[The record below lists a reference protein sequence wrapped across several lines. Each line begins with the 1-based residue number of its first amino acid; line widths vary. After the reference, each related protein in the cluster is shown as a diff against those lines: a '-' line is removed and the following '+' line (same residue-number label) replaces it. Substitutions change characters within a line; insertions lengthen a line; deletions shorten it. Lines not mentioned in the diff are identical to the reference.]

1 MSDPSEREAYRRLG
15 FETNDAREKTLNVWV
30 PSGVPNSSKDRL
42 TLLLP
47 SRGYRAAKLYRKH
60 EDGKVKV
67 FEYDAGTWFRVVEI
81 GVNSAWDLF
90 RALSA
95 TSVGAGENFAVRAGL
110 SASGRSRLAAGR
122 EILRRSSEKYPE
134 AQRNLEDRA
143 SHLFVADADH
153 WPLPTG
159 IAKTDLKAQ
168 AEHVV
173 AEVSKHEPSFADAT
187 FVVQASNSAG
197 QSDSD
202 FSLKLYGWMRD
213 AVTTETLRD
222 WTHAVNAMLVVTTFD
237 IKQPRTVQPIYHHA
251 PRFIGMSD
259 PMQGRRWQYLH
270 RGGREI
276 VLTLTQEAVFVAS
289 APPSGATRSA
299 GGCAPIRW
307 KERLR
312 AELGVTACYGAIH
325 GAVYRA
331 IASGANDREIIEEIR
346 AVARDGRVFDPG
358 KWDAEYVRD
367 KTDPSFI
374 AEIIRDAQAREALR
388 AVRIAALRV
397 GICAAL
403 GLGGASDK
411 R

>member
-1 MSDPSEREAYRRLG
+1 
-15 FETNDAREKTLNVWV
+15 
-30 PSGVPNSSKDRL
+30 
-42 TLLLP
+42 
-47 SRGYRAAKLYRKH
+47 
-60 EDGKVKV
+60 
-67 FEYDAGTWFRVVEI
+67 
-81 GVNSAWDLF
+81 
-90 RALSA
+90 
-95 TSVGAGENFAVRAGL
+95 
-110 SASGRSRLAAGR
+110 
-122 EILRRSSEKYPE
+122 
-134 AQRNLEDRA
+134 
-143 SHLFVADADH
+143 VADADH

-173 AEVSKHEPSFADAT
+173 AEVAKHESSFADAT
-187 FVVQASNSAG
+187 LVVQASNSAG

-202 FSLKLYGWMRD
+202 FSLKLYGWTRD
-213 AVTTETLRD
+213 AVTTEALRD
-222 WTHAVNAMLVVTTFD
+222 WTHAINAMLVVTTFD
-237 IKQPRTVQPIYHHA
+237 IKQPRAVQPIYHHA

-259 PMQGRRWQYLH
+259 PMQGRRWLYLH
-270 RGGREI
+270 RGGGEI

-289 APPSGATRSA
+289 APPSRAARSA
-299 GGCAPIRW
+299 GGRAPIRW

-312 AELGVTACYGAIH
+312 AELGVTACYGSIH

-331 IASGANDREIIEEIR
+331 VASGANDREIIEEIR
-346 AVARDGRVFDPG
+346 AVARDGRVFDPR
-358 KWDAEYVRD
+358 KWDADYVRD

-388 AVRIAALRV
+388 PARIASLRV